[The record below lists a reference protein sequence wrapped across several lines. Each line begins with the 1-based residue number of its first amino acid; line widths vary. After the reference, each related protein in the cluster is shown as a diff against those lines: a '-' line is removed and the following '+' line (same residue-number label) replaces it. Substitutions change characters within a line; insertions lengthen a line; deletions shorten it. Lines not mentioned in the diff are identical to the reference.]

1 IVNTIGSGMIQI
13 QRRIH
18 SITDNPH
25 RVQMTLVP
33 DATKSAKE
41 QEAEKARLAAIGEK
55 LTEEDKAEIIAKT
68 KALQE
73 RQDTPDNLEL
83 VPQGGP
89 EYVPADLL

>member
-1 IVNTIGSGMIQI
+1 
-13 QRRIH
+13 
-18 SITDNPH
+18 NPH
-25 RVQMTLVP
+25 RVHMTLVQ

-73 RQDTPDNLEL
+73 RHDTPDNIELLPKVGLEN
-83 VPQGGP
+83 VPTDLHI
-89 EYVPADLL
+89 VPGQLRELICNRMDTP